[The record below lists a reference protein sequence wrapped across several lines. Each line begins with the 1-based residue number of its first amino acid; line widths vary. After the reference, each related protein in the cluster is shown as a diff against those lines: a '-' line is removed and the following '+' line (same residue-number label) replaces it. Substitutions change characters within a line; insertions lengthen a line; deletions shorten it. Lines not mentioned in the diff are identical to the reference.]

1 MLLDTSPD
9 VPSGFGFIQGN
20 SRIDVG
26 LQVALIGAA
35 SGIGRATAKL
45 LSGKGYI
52 LSIADRNSQGL
63 DETLKSLH
71 EDGNPH
77 GVKHLATTVDITDSQ
92 QVNAWIDKTV
102 QEYGRIDGAANIA
115 GILYDDKLVKDET
128 DERFTNIM
136 NVNVNGVF
144 YCLRAQLNAMKDGS
158 SIVGFVDKNQFDN
171 D

>member
-1 MLLDTSPD
+1 MT
-9 VPSGFGFIQGN
+9 
-20 SRIDVG
+20 
-26 LQVALIGAA
+26 LIGAA

-45 LSGKGYI
+45 LSAKGYI
-52 LSIADRNSQGL
+52 LSIADRDSKGL
-63 DETLKSLH
+63 DETFKSLQ
-71 EDGNPH
+71 EDGKPH
-77 GVKHLATTVDITDSQ
+77 GVKHLATTVDVTDSQ

-128 DERFTNIM
+128 DERFANIM

-158 SIVGFVDKNQFDN
+158 SIVGSMHQNMLKCA
-171 D
+171 